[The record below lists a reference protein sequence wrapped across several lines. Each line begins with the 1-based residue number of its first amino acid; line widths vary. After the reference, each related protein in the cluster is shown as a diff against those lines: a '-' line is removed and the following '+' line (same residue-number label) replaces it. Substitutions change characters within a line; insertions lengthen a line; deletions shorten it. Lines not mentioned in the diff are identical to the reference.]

1 MAYDLEEQES
11 LDQLKAWWEKWGT
24 AVLSVITVGCLAF
37 AAWNGWN
44 WYQRYQGSKATI
56 AYVQLQNAFVQG
68 DAKNVVSIA
77 DGLMK
82 EYPGNVFA
90 GLAGFYRAAE
100 AQRQKKPD
108 EARQA
113 LNWIINESGR
123 PEYETAARV
132 RLAGIELD
140 AGKADAALSV
150 LTAAKPLEAD
160 AVSFNDRLGDV
171 YFALKRYGEAKAAWE
186 KALKADAFDGP
197 VTPLLNIKL
206 QSLPVETK

>member
-44 WYQRYQGSKATI
+44 WYQRYQGSKAT
-56 AYVQLQNAFVQG
+56 
-68 DAKNVVSIA
+68 IA

-186 KALKADAFDGP
+186 KALKADAFGGT

>member
-44 WYQRYQGSKATI
+44 WYQRDQGSKAT
-56 AYVQLQNAFVQG
+56 QNAFVQG

-186 KALKADAFDGP
+186 KALKADAFDGT

>member
-140 AGKADAALSV
+140 AGKADAALSR
-150 LTAAKPLEAD
+150 
-160 AVSFNDRLGDV
+160 FN
-171 YFALKRYGEAKAAWE
+171 
-186 KALKADAFDGP
+186 
-197 VTPLLNIKL
+197 
-206 QSLPVETK
+206 SS